1 MKEVIGLEPWMFY
14 NLRIAF
20 SQVTEDPLMSRVASG
35 ADYITEYA
43 DPGSKEYYRFL
54 NKAYNNG
61 LMHKS
66 ILL

>member
-1 MKEVIGLEPWMFY
+1 
-14 NLRIAF
+14 
-20 SQVTEDPLMSRVASG
+20 MSRVASG

-61 LMHKS
+61 LMHKEY
-66 ILL
+66 LL